1 MFEDGSKPSVK
12 SSIRSSLFALDLDP
26 LLDFPVQS
34 LEVRGSDVAISSLAT
49 PDNTPQANAPSPDI
63 SGLGSTPGGATQV
76 STPPPGTS
84 FGDHDEEA
92 RLIDISDE
100 TWGVTIKTSVRDLCI
115 ASDHCPALACGYLVK
130 RAGPRD
136 EDGLVRM
143 GVSVI
148 HGQTPPR
155 PLLKAVLGWYRNL
168 GLLARVRG
176 ISDPVKSLVPYHVA
190 ATNKAHAA
198 VTATMRYGDGAR

>member
-1 MFEDGSKPSVK
+1 MT
-12 SSIRSSLFALDLDP
+12 LNLDP
-26 LLDFPVQS
+26 LLDFPIQS
-34 LEVRGSDVAISSLAT
+34 QEARGSDIAISSLAT

-63 SGLGSTPGGATQV
+63 SGLGSTTGGATQV
-76 STPPPGTS
+76 STPPPNTA
-84 FGDHDEEA
+84 FGDHDGEA
-92 RLIDISDE
+92 RLIDIVDE
-100 TWGVTIKTSVRDLCI
+100 TWGVAMKTSVEDLCI
-115 ASDHCPALACGYLVK
+115 VSDHCSALACGYLVK

-143 GVSVI
+143 EVNVI
-148 HGQTPPR
+148 HGQTPVR

-176 ISDPVKSLVPYHVA
+176 IADPVKGLVPYHVA

-198 VTATMRYGDGAR
+198 VTATMRYGDGDR

>member
-1 MFEDGSKPSVK
+1 MFEDGNISSVK
-12 SSIRSSLFALDLDP
+12 SSIRSSLFTLDLDP
-26 LLDFPVQS
+26 VLGFPIQS
-34 LEVRGSDVAISSLAT
+34 LEVRGSDIPISSLGT

-63 SGLGSTPGGATQV
+63 SGFGSTPGGATQV
-76 STPPPGTS
+76 STPPTITA

-100 TWGVTIKTSVRDLCI
+100 TWGVTIKASVEDLCI
-115 ASDHCPALACGYLVK
+115 ASDHCPAVAYGYLIK

-136 EDGLVRM
+136 ENGLVRM
-143 GVSVI
+143 GVGVI
-148 HGQTPPR
+148 HGQSPQK

-198 VTATMRYGDGAR
+198 VTATMRYGDGDR